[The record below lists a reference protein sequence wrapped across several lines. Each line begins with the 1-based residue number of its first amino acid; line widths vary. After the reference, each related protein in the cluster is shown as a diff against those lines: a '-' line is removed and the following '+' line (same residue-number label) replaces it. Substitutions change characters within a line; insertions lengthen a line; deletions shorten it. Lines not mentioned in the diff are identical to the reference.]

1 MRAQKNV
8 YSTSIH
14 SLVWKMMENMASID
28 IKIRMSRY
36 LELPRARG
44 VGGQRVLDAGH
55 HAPAPH
61 HGAEA
66 EPAVRRPGAPVPG
79 DHGPGVPRVH
89 KPDADLELE
98 PGQGERGGGGR
109 GVGGRGEHD
118 QHVWARARHLQRIGS
133 KCESVEAFK
142 N

>member
-1 MRAQKNV
+1 
-8 YSTSIH
+8 
-14 SLVWKMMENMASID
+14 
-28 IKIRMSRY
+28 MSRY

-44 VGGQRVLDAGH
+44 VGGQRVLDTSH

-98 PGQGERGGGGR
+98 PSQRERGERGR

-118 QHVWARARHLQRIGS
+118 QHVWTRARHLQRTGS
-133 KCESVEAFK
+133 KCESGIIRHLK
-142 N
+142 NKLNINFDVDLIFFPVLFL